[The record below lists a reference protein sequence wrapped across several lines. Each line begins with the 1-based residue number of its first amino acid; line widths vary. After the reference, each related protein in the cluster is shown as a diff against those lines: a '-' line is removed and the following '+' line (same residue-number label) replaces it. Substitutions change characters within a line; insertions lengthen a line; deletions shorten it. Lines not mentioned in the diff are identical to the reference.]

1 MAIPDVIMIAVSSSI
16 TAGFARQRCMG
27 RDKLRSMKAVGLRKL
42 RSAVA
47 LTLVLWCAGAGCM
60 IVSYAHNTAR
70 SGANAARSIGAGL
83 GQASGSMDAHGC
95 CRARHASER
104 RVPSLMAGQT
114 LSSDPFANLTLTE
127 LTQLPIS
134 DVLSCCPLTSGS
146 IVVTDRQRTSNDHD
160 SVASGVN
167 SVSSFEKVVSTTPS
181 ANSLRLPNQSHT
193 YLQGCVFLI

>member
-1 MAIPDVIMIAVSSSI
+1 MAIPDVITIAVSICI
-16 TAGFARQRCMG
+16 TVGFARQRCMS
-27 RDKLRSMKAVGLRKL
+27 RDKLRSMKAVGLREL

-70 SGANAARSIGAGL
+70 RGANAARSIGAGL

-104 RVPSLMAGQT
+104 RVPSSMAGQT
-114 LSSDPFANLTLTE
+114 LSSDPFANLTE
-127 LTQLPIS
+127 LTQAPNS
-134 DVLSCCPLTSGS
+134 NALSCCPLTSGS
-146 IVVTDRQRTSNDHD
+146 IVVTGRQRTSNDD
-160 SVASGVN
+160 ASVASGLN
-167 SVSSFEKVVSTTPS
+167 SVSSFQKVVATTPS

-193 YLQGCVFLI
+193 YLRGCVFLI